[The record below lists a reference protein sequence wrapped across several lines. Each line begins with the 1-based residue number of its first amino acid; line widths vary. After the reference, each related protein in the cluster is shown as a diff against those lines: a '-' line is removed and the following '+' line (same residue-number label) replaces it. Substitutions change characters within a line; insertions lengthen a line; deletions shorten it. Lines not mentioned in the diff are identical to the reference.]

1 MGQKITASFK
11 IDDEVLKAAKME
23 AISRD
28 MRYSEAVEEA
38 LREWMKR
45 KP

>member
-1 MGQKITASFK
+1 MGKKIVASFK

-28 MRYSEAVEEA
+28 MRYSEAIEEA
-38 LREWMKR
+38 LQHWMKEKR
-45 KP
+45 